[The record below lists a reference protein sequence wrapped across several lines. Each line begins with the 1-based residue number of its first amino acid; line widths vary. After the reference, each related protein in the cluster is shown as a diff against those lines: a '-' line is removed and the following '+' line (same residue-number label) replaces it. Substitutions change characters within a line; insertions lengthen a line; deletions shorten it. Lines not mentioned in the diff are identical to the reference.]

1 MKRIY
6 KYALGRDGEV
16 VTYKGKFE
24 RFLQVQVQNGIPQVW
39 IMLDDDMPEVSIDI
53 AAIGTGWE
61 LPADVM
67 TQMGYVGTAQDGFGF
82 VWHYFWT
89 KTPEVRKAEE
99 EGSVEENPENVEEQ

>member
-24 RFLQVQVQNGIPQVW
+24 RFLQVQVQNGIPHVW

-53 AAIGTGWE
+53 AAIGTGWD
-61 LPADVM
+61 LPTDVM
-67 TQMGYVGTAQDGFGF
+67 GYIGTAQDGFGF

-89 KTPEVRKAEE
+89 KTPEVLKKDI
-99 EGSVEENPENVEEQ
+99 EENNVLQEE

>member
-24 RFLQVQVQNGIPQVW
+24 KFLQIHTQNGIPTVW
-39 IMLDDDMPEVSIDI
+39 IEVNDDLPETSIDI

-67 TQMGYVGTAQDGFGF
+67 TQMGYIGTAIDGFGF
-82 VWHYFWT
+82 VWHYYWT
-89 KTPEVRKAEE
+89 KTPEVQKEKE
-99 EGSVEENPENVEEQ
+99 EGPIEENPENQEEQ